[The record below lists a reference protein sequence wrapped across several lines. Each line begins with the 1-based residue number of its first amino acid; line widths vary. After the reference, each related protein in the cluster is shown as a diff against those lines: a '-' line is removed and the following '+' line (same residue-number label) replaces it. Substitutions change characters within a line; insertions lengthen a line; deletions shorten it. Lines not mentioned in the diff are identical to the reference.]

1 MQKPTTKRIWRC
13 VKYYLELC
21 LAKGQSSDTVR
32 NKKGGLK
39 KLFLWCVNRN
49 VTRIEQ
55 IDLDLMDDYAAYLNS
70 YRKALD
76 NEPLSPAQK
85 RNLLT
90 YVKTFIKY
98 MFVKK
103 LLPTNTLDG
112 IELPS
117 KGEQI
122 PKALYTVEEIE
133 VILEQPL
140 LFGVKG
146 LRDRAI
152 LECFFATGIRRGE
165 LVKLNVDDID
175 FNFNGGMVRV
185 QGKGKKERLVPIS
198 LRGCE
203 WLAFYLGK
211 IRPMFAFIGS
221 GKALFLANNGKRYVP
236 GKLSYMASQ
245 YVKLAGFDRKGAC
258 YLFRHN
264 TATTML
270 DNGADLRHIQEMLG
284 HASILTTQ
292 LYTHVSRKKL
302 SEVYEA
308 THPSAEGSSGLF

>member
-1 MQKPTTKRIWRC
+1 
-13 VKYYLELC
+13 
-21 LAKGQSSDTVR
+21 
-32 NKKGGLK
+32 
-39 KLFLWCVNRN
+39 
-49 VTRIEQ
+49 
-55 IDLDLMDDYAAYLNS
+55 
-70 YRKALD
+70 
-76 NEPLSPAQK
+76 
-85 RNLLT
+85 
-90 YVKTFIKY
+90 
-98 MFVKK
+98 
-103 LLPTNTLDG
+103 
-112 IELPS
+112 
-117 KGEQI
+117 
-122 PKALYTVEEIE
+122 VEEIE

-152 LECFFATGIRRGE
+152 LECFFTTGIRRGE

-175 FNFNGGMVRV
+175 FNGRMVRV
-185 QGKGKKERLVPIS
+185 HGKGKKERLVPIS

-211 IRPMFAFIGS
+211 IRPTFAFIGS

-258 YLFRHN
+258 HLFRHN

-292 LYTHVSRKKL
+292 IYTHVSRKKL
-302 SEVYEA
+302 TQVYND
-308 THPSAEGSSGLF
+308 THPLAQKNSGLFN

>member
-1 MQKPTTKRIWRC
+1 MVKPSTKRIWRC
-13 VKYYLELC
+13 AKYYFELC
-21 LAKGQSSDTVR
+21 LAKGQSSDTIR
-32 NKKGGLK
+32 GKRSGLK
-39 KLFLWCVNRN
+39 KFFLWCLERN
-49 VTRIEQ
+49 VTRIDQ
-55 IDLDLMDDYAAYLNS
+55 INLDLMDGYAAYLNA
-70 YRKALD
+70 YRKPLD
-76 NEPLSPAQK
+76 NKPLCAAQK

-90 YVKTFIKY
+90 FVKTFVKYLYIKG
-98 MFVKK
+98 
-103 LLPTNTLDG
+103 LLSANPLQN

-122 PKALYTVEEIE
+122 PKALYTEEEVE

-152 LECFFATGIRRGE
+152 LETFFATGIRRGE

-175 FNFNGGMVRV
+175 FSAKLVRV
-185 QGKGKKERLVPIS
+185 NGKGKKERLVPIS
-198 LRGCE
+198 QRGCE
-203 WLAFYLGK
+203 WVAFYIGK

-221 GKALFLANNGKRYVP
+221 GKALFLANNGKRYIP
-236 GKLSYMASQ
+236 GKLSDMASQ
-245 YVKLAGFDRKGAC
+245 YVKLAGFDRTGAC
-258 YLFRHN
+258 HLYRHN

-302 SEVYEA
+302 SQIYQD
-308 THPSAEGSSGLF
+308 THPSARGGSGLF

>member
-1 MQKPTTKRIWRC
+1 MQKPTTKRLWRC

-32 NKKGGLK
+32 NKRGGLK
-39 KLFLWCVNRN
+39 KFFSWCLARN
-49 VTRIEQ
+49 VTHIDQ

-90 YVKTFIKY
+90 YVKIFIKY
-98 MFVKK
+98 MYIKR
-103 LLPTNTLDG
+103 LLSKNMLAD

-117 KGEQI
+117 KGYQI
-122 PKALYTVEEIE
+122 PKALYNVEEIE
-133 VILEQPL
+133 RILEQPL
-140 LFGVKG
+140 LFGIKG
-146 LRDRAI
+146 LRDRTI
-152 LECFFATGIRRGE
+152 LETFFVTGIRRGE
-165 LVKLNVDDID
+165 LVKLNIDDID
-175 FNFNGGMVRV
+175 FNAGMIRV
-185 QGKGKKERLVPIS
+185 HGKGNKERLVPIS

-203 WLAFYLGK
+203 WLAFYIGK
-211 IRPMFAFIGS
+211 IRPTFAFISS

-236 GKLSYMASQ
+236 GKLSDMASQ
-245 YVKLAGFDRKGAC
+245 YVKLAGFDRTGAC
-258 YLFRHN
+258 HLFRHN
-264 TATTML
+264 TASTML

-302 SEVYEA
+302 TQVYND
-308 THPSAEGSSGLF
+308 THPSARGGSGLF

>member
-21 LAKGQSSDTVR
+21 LAKGQGSDTVR
-32 NKKGGLK
+32 NKRGGLK
-39 KLFLWCVNRN
+39 KFYLWSLERN
-49 VTRIEQ
+49 VTRTDQ

-76 NEPLSPAQK
+76 NEPLSSAQK

-90 YVKTFIKY
+90 YVKIFIKY
-98 MFVKK
+98 MFIKK

-122 PKALYTVEEIE
+122 PKALYTVEEVE

-140 LFGVKG
+140 LFGIKG
-146 LRDRAI
+146 LRDRSI
-152 LECFFATGIRRGE
+152 LEFFFVTGIRRGE
-165 LVKLNVDDID
+165 LAKLNIDDID
-175 FNFNGGMVRV
+175 FNTGLVRV
-185 QGKGKKERLVPIS
+185 HGKGNKERLVPIS
-198 LRGCE
+198 PRGRE
-203 WLAFYLGK
+203 WLAFYIGK
-211 IRPMFAFIGS
+211 VRPMFAFIGS
-221 GKALFLANNGKRYVP
+221 GKALFLANNGKRYMP
-236 GKLSYMASQ
+236 GKLSDMASQ
-245 YVKLAGFDRKGAC
+245 YVKLAGFDRTGAC
-258 YLFRHN
+258 HLFRHN

-270 DNGADLRHIQEMLG
+270 DNGADLRHVQEMLG

-302 SEVYEA
+302 TQVYND
-308 THPSAEGSSGLF
+308 THPSAQGCSGLF

>member
-21 LAKGQSSDTVR
+21 LAKSQGSDTVR
-32 NKKGGLK
+32 NKRGGLK
-39 KLFLWCVNRN
+39 KFFLWCLERN
-49 VTRIEQ
+49 VTHIDQ
-55 IDLDLMDDYAAYLNS
+55 IDLDLMDDYAAYLNA

-90 YVKTFIKY
+90 FVKTFVKY
-98 MFVKK
+98 MFIKK
-103 LLPTNTLDG
+103 LLHSNSLAN

-122 PKALYTVEEIE
+122 PKSLYSVSEIE
-133 VILEQPL
+133 TILEQPL
-140 LFGVKG
+140 LFGIKG

-152 LECFFATGIRRGE
+152 LETFFATGIRRGE
-165 LVKLNVDDID
+165 LVKLNIDDID
-175 FNFNGGMVRV
+175 FSSKLVRV
-185 QGKGKKERLVPIS
+185 HGKGKKERLVPIS
-198 LRGCE
+198 QRGCE
-203 WLAFYLGK
+203 WLAFYIGK

-236 GKLSYMASQ
+236 GKLSDMASQ
-245 YVKLAGFDRKGAC
+245 YVKLAGFDRTGAC
-258 YLFRHN
+258 HLYRHN
-264 TATTML
+264 TASTML

-302 SEVYEA
+302 TQVYND
-308 THPSAEGSSGLF
+308 THPSAEGGSGLF

>member
-21 LAKGQSSDTVR
+21 LAKSQGSDTVR
-32 NKKGGLK
+32 NKRGGLK
-39 KLFLWCVNRN
+39 KFFLWCLDRN
-49 VTRIEQ
+49 VTCIDQ

-70 YRKALD
+70 YRKPLD
-76 NEPLSPAQK
+76 NEPLGPAQK

-98 MFVKK
+98 MFTKK

-112 IELPS
+112 IELPN

-152 LECFFATGIRRGE
+152 LEFFFATGIRRGE
-165 LVKLNVDDID
+165 LLKLNIDDID
-175 FNFNGGMVRV
+175 FNTGLVRV
-185 QGKGKKERLVPIS
+185 HGKGKKERLVPVS
-198 LRGCE
+198 PRGRE
-203 WLAFYLGK
+203 WLAFYISK
-211 IRPMFAFIGS
+211 IRPMFASIGS
-221 GKALFLANNGKRYVP
+221 GKALFLANNGKRYMP
-236 GKLSYMASQ
+236 GKLSDMASQ
-245 YVKLAGFDRKGAC
+245 YVKLAGFNRTGAC
-258 YLFRHN
+258 HLFRHN

-270 DNGADLRHIQEMLG
+270 DNGADLRHVQEMLG

-302 SEVYEA
+302 TQVYND
-308 THPSAEGSSGLF
+308 THPSAQSRSGLF

>member
-1 MQKPTTKRIWRC
+1 VNKPTTKRIWRC
-13 VKYYLELC
+13 AKYYFELC

-32 NKKGGLK
+32 GKRGGLK
-39 KLFLWCVNRN
+39 KFFLWCLERD
-49 VTRIEQ
+49 VTRIDQ
-55 IDLDLMDDYAAYLNS
+55 IDLDVMDDYAAYLNA
-70 YRKALD
+70 YRKPLD
-76 NEPLSPAQK
+76 NQPLCSAQK

-90 YVKTFIKY
+90 FVKTFVKY
-98 MFVKK
+98 MHRKG
-103 LLPTNTLDG
+103 LLAKNTLAD

-117 KGEQI
+117 KGHQI
-122 PKALYTVEEIE
+122 PKALYTTEEIE
-133 VILEQPL
+133 TILEQPL
-140 LFGVKG
+140 VFGIKG

-152 LECFFATGIRRGE
+152 LETFFATGIRRGE
-165 LVKLNVDDID
+165 LVKLNIDDID
-175 FNFNGGMVRV
+175 FNSKLVRV
-185 QGKGKKERLVPIS
+185 HGKGKKERLVPIS

-203 WLAFYLGK
+203 WLAFYIGK

-221 GKALFLANNGKRYVP
+221 GKALFLANNGK
-236 GKLSYMASQ
+236 
-245 YVKLAGFDRKGAC
+245 LAGFDRTGAC
-258 YLFRHN
+258 HLYRHN

-308 THPSAEGSSGLF
+308 THPSAEGGSGLF

>member
-21 LAKGQSSDTVR
+21 LAKGQGSDTVR
-32 NKKGGLK
+32 NKRGGLK
-39 KLFLWCVNRN
+39 KFFLWCLDSD
-49 VTRIEQ
+49 VTSIEQ

-76 NEPLSPAQK
+76 NEPLGPAQK

-90 YVKTFIKY
+90 YVKIFIKY
-98 MFVKK
+98 MFTKK

-152 LECFFATGIRRGE
+152 LEFFFATGIRRGE
-165 LVKLNVDDID
+165 LSKLNIDDID
-175 FNFNGGMVRV
+175 FNTGLVRV

-198 LRGCE
+198 PRGRE
-203 WLAFYLGK
+203 WLAFYIGK
-211 IRPMFAFIGS
+211 IRPMFASIGS
-221 GKALFLANNGKRYVP
+221 GKAMFLANNGKRYVP
-236 GKLSYMASQ
+236 GKLSDMASQ
-245 YVKLAGFDRKGAC
+245 YVKLAGFDRTGAC
-258 YLFRHN
+258 HLFRHN

-270 DNGADLRHIQEMLG
+270 DNGADLRHVQEMLG

-302 SEVYEA
+302 TQVYND
-308 THPSAEGSSGLF
+308 THPSAQSRSGLF